1 MPGDL
6 GIVIAL
12 IGVCSGVAVLGGA
25 FAGAYFFGKSRGQ
38 SDTIRAARDPEL
50 VARLTRVEQ
59 IVESTAIEIERV
71 SEGQR
76 FVTKLLNDRVHP
88 LPDGAPALSRRI
100 DTPH

>member
-12 IGVCSGVAVLGGA
+12 IGVLSGVGILAGA

-38 SDTIRAARDPEL
+38 QENLRAPRDPEL
-50 VARLTRVEQ
+50 QDRLARVER
-59 IVESTAIEIERV
+59 IVEATAIEIERI

-76 FVTKLLNDRVHP
+76 FTTKLLSDRKTVEP
-88 LPDGAPALSRRI
+88 
-100 DTPH
+100 